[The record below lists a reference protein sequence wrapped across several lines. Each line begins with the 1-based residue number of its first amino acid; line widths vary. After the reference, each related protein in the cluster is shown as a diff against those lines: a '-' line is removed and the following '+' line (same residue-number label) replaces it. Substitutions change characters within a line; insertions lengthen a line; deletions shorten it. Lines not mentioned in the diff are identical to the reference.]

1 MSNNFNDYIVS
12 EYHAG
17 KSIMEILEALTL
29 YPEFAGRDPSDVVDD
44 VIIPALAHIENL
56 RM

>member
-1 MSNNFNDYIVS
+1 
-12 EYHAG
+12 
-17 KSIMEILEALTL
+17 MEIWEALTL

-44 VIIPALAHIENL
+44 VIIPALVHIENL